1 MNRMLSVV
9 KQLFRGA
16 LAGVVMTLAAC
27 SKSPGT
33 EPAHVAERISVSIGV
48 SSGIGIDV
56 ESRTQIDGQG
66 VNVQWAD
73 GDRIALWA
81 EAADGTFAF
90 EGSAFALSRFGASKQ
105 EALFRGEIDPMEGSQ
120 KYSYYAVY
128 PVPASVM
135 SASREVSYEIPSV
148 QDGAYHGEWDVMV
161 SEAVENA
168 PGLVAGD
175 NSDAVTLHFHHQ
187 VHLLRIRI
195 PENLLGEAITKLTL
209 TFPTEV
215 TGTLTVDIAD
225 PQAQPQISGSQSV
238 TLEFAEPKNAGDV
251 VFATIAPVTLTE
263 DDQIGIVATGSIYES
278 QTRTFP
284 GKDFRPGHTTP
295 IAYTVPEAEK
305 ILGTML
311 RFSLHDTG
319 EATLGETVQRV
330 WLEADGVAFDEG
342 SAAKPFTV
350 NAEGQYEILLPNGSE
365 IPGQLNAAGAL
376 TVCYD
381 SEHATVTKRLAL
393 PTINTQAVNEIA
405 LPDVPY
411 LFEED
416 FSGIQGFEIDSNN
429 STSRT
434 DAGQNSAS
442 DLTGYGLNGWTA
454 ARCGVSAGK
463 SLRLC
468 SRNECAAGIR
478 GSYHGRL
485 DTPNLEALKGSCQ
498 IVVRFNYSMARSSNQ
513 GNMLQP
519 YFAAG
524 IASDNTRDATSNTWG
539 TLFSDGNPGTV
550 LQYNIPAIIYDLND
564 NGGMNGS
571 YDNISYQTEY
581 VVNATSTDRLVW
593 EIYMKEGEP
602 KNGLKYYY
610 SNNYVY
616 LDDIRVSIA
625 NQ

>member
-16 LAGVVMTLAAC
+16 VAGVVVTLAAC
-27 SKSPGT
+27 SKSPGS
-33 EPAHVAERISVSIGV
+33 ESAPVAERISVSIGV

-416 FSGIQGFEIDSNN
+416 FSGASAQDYTSSTDELSGIGLPGWGASRYEIQPGRAAFYMYVGT
-429 STSRT
+429 STSSIDNR
-434 DAGQNSAS
+434 
-442 DLTGYGLNGWTA
+442 
-454 ARCGVSAGK
+454 
-463 SLRLC
+463 
-468 SRNECAAGIR
+468 R
-478 GSYHGRL
+478 GRM
-485 DTPNLEALKGSCQ
+485 DTPFLPIKEGASVNIKVSYNIGAPIVTGSLSSKWNITCQFGLQTDTEGAISGDDAMSRVLETYIPAEGGD
-498 IVVRFNYSMARSSNQ
+498 F
-513 GNMLQP
+513 
-519 YFAAG
+519 
-524 IASDNTRDATSNTWG
+524 TG
-539 TLFSDGNPGTV
+539 TLPQSVTDYPITGATGKTRLTWRASEYQKISGSSWSV
-550 LQYNIPAIIYDLND
+550 LTAK
-564 NGGMNGS
+564 S
-571 YDNISYQTEY
+571 F
-581 VVNATSTDRLVW
+581 
-593 EIYMKEGEP
+593 
-602 KNGLKYYY
+602 
-610 SNNYVY
+610 YVY
-616 LDDIRVSIA
+616 LDDIRVSIVS
-625 NQ
+625 Q

>member
-33 EPAHVAERISVSIGV
+33 EPAHVAERISVSVGV

-209 TFPTEV
+209 TFPTQV

-319 EATLGETVQRV
+319 EATLGETVQKL
-330 WLEADGVAFDEG
+330 WIEADGVAFDEG

-365 IPGQLNAAGAL
+365 IPGQLNTAGSL
-376 TVCYD
+376 TVYYD
-381 SEHATVTKRLAL
+381 SEHATVTKQLAL
-393 PTINTQAVNEIA
+393 SEIQAQAVNEIA

-416 FSGIQGFEIDSNN
+416 FSGASAQDYTSSTDELSGIGLPGWGASRYEIQPGRAAFFMYVGTSAFGGGDLRRGRMDTPFLPIKEGASVDIKVSYNIGAPIVSGTLSSKWNITCQFGVQTDSDGAI
-429 STSRT
+429 SGDDAMSRVLETYIPAEGGDFTGTLPQSVT
-434 DAGQNSAS
+434 DYRIAGATGKTRLTWRAS
-442 DLTGYGLNGWTA
+442 DYQ
-454 ARCGVSAGK
+454 K
-463 SLRLC
+463 
-468 SRNECAAGIR
+468 I
-478 GSYHGRL
+478 
-485 DTPNLEALKGSCQ
+485 
-498 IVVRFNYSMARSSNQ
+498 
-513 GNMLQP
+513 
-519 YFAAG
+519 
-524 IASDNTRDATSNTWG
+524 
-539 TLFSDGNPGTV
+539 
-550 LQYNIPAIIYDLND
+550 
-564 NGGMNGS
+564 NGGS
-571 YDNISYQTEY
+571 L
-581 VVNATSTDRLVW
+581 ST
-593 EIYMKEGEP
+593 ITMAYF
-602 KNGLKYYY
+602 
-610 SNNYVY
+610 YVY
-616 LDDIRVSIA
+616 LDDIRVSIVS
-625 NQ
+625 Q